1 MYEKPINIILHVII
15 NYNNFIEDYQNNFLN
30 LIDLQQIRVDL
41 GIPDTDRL
49 IFNGGW
55 YRNFFY
61 LIDGNLLCHSRI
73 YIRKLNWITEKESHY
88 ISVWPDFVIKYNPLS
103 VELIEYLCQ
112 KVRKG
117 EDLFLKNHIQD
128 PELLLECEDF
138 INCYCQ
144 LVELVCRDK
153 GFSSALSSN
162 YTITHNSILDVNYDK
177 DFFINAR
184 YPEIYLLVKTG
195 QAYQGNTNRTLSAL
209 NMRLKFL
216 R

>member
-1 MYEKPINIILHVII
+1 MKTPINIILHVEI
-15 NYNNFIEDYQNNFLN
+15 NYNRFNKDYQNNFLN
-30 LIDLQQIRVDL
+30 LIDLQQIRVEL
-41 GIPDTDRL
+41 GIPDSDRL

-61 LIDGNLLCHSRI
+61 LIDGNVLCHSEI
-73 YIRKLNWITEKESHY
+73 YIRKLNWITEHESHY

-103 VELIEYLCQ
+103 VELIEYICQ

-117 EDLFLKNHIQD
+117 EDLFLENHIQD
-128 PELLLECEDF
+128 PELLLECEDL
-138 INCYCQ
+138 INGYCK
-144 LVELVCRDK
+144 LVELACRNKD
-153 GFSSALSSN
+153 FSAALSAN
-162 YTITHNSILDVNYDK
+162 YTLTHNSVLDVNYDK
-177 DFFINAR
+177 DFYIKAR

-195 QAYQGNTNRTLSAL
+195 QAYQGTTYRALSAV

>member
-1 MYEKPINIILHVII
+1 LLEKPINRILHVEI
-15 NYNNFIEDYQNNFLN
+15 NYNSFNEDYQKKFLDLIN
-30 LIDLQQIRVDL
+30 LQKIRVDL
-41 GIPDTDRL
+41 GIPDSDRL

-61 LIDGNLLCHSRI
+61 LIEGNVLCHSMI
-73 YIRKLNWITEKESHY
+73 YIRQLNWITENESHY

-103 VELIEYLCQ
+103 VELIEYICQ

-117 EDLFLKNHIQD
+117 EDLFLENHIQD
-128 PELLLECEDF
+128 PELLLECEDL
-138 INCYCQ
+138 ISNYCQ
-144 LVELVCRDK
+144 LVELACRDK
-153 GFSSALSSN
+153 GFSPALSAN
-162 YTITHNSILDVNYDK
+162 YTLTHNSVLDVNYDK
-177 DFFINAR
+177 EFYVKAR

-195 QAYQGNTNRTLSAL
+195 QAYKGNTARVLSAV

>member
-1 MYEKPINIILHVII
+1 MKTPINIILQVEV
-15 NYNNFIEDYQNNFLN
+15 NYNRFEKEYQNNFLN

-41 GIPDTDRL
+41 GIPDSDRL

-55 YRNFFY
+55 YRNFYY
-61 LIDGNLLCHSRI
+61 LIDGNVLCHSKI
-73 YIRKLNWITEKESHY
+73 YLRKLNWINENGSHY

-103 VELIEYLCQ
+103 VELIEYICQ
-112 KVRKG
+112 KVRKD

-128 PELLLECEDF
+128 PELLLECEDL
-138 INCYCQ
+138 INDYCK
-144 LVELVCRDK
+144 LVELACRDK
-153 GFSSALSSN
+153 SFSTALSAN
-162 YTITHNSILDVNYDK
+162 YTLTHNSVLDVNYDK
-177 DFFINAR
+177 DFYVEAR

-195 QAYQGNTNRTLSAL
+195 QAYQGTTDSSLSIV